1 MFPRQNYYIMSADT
15 ELTVEKLGY
24 WIQQHQKDCF
34 RFQYLKDMYE
44 GRHPIQ
50 LAPPKEAW
58 KPDNRIICN
67 FAKYIVDTF
76 NGYFIGIPVKTMH
89 PDELVAAELEEIQN
103 YNDQDDNNSE
113 LSKNCSI
120 YGSAFELLYT
130 DENAR
135 ICTTYLSP
143 LECFMIYDD
152 SVARKPLYGV
162 RYYQNTDGEMVGSV
176 FTKFKEIPFSDVGG
190 LHFGDA
196 VSHYFNGMPLIE
208 YIENEE
214 RQGIFEQ
221 VESAICAYE
230 KAISEKANDVDYFA
244 DAYLL
249 LLGLKL
255 DEKELYTIHSDRVIH
270 VGAMEPE
277 ELNAIRV
284 EFLQRPSADATQE
297 NLLNRLEDQIFT
309 QSMVANISDESF
321 GSASGTAF
329 QTLDKAL
336 QVAKQYQMATIRLTA
351 GQIFTAS
358 ETVSG
363 IGTGVILWGNNIDFR
378 STSNSVQTVI
388 DANVCALLG
397 TGTFIG
403 VQINGFFTA
412 TRSDITLSSCKAED
426 LTVSAGTTVSMK
438 NCELASI
445 SCDFSEMRMA
455 GCTVDSTI
463 ADNCSMVYM
472 DSATT
477 IANKTTDN
485 GGMFYVNG
493 IPETQ

>member
-1 MFPRQNYYIMSADT
+1 MIDITAEVQEVRTNSWGAYVRKSIADGLEKLAAGAADAEDVAAANTAAVDAKGAATLAQTKAEEAYNAATSAKT
-15 ELTVEKLGY
+15 ELLT
-24 WIQQHQKDCF
+24 
-34 RFQYLKDMYE
+34 
-44 GRHPIQ
+44 
-50 LAPPKEAW
+50 
-58 KPDNRIICN
+58 
-67 FAKYIVDTF
+67 
-76 NGYFIGIPVKTMH
+76 VKT
-89 PDELVAAELEEIQN
+89 DVETLKAGGVLQE
-103 YNDQDDNNSE
+103 
-113 LSKNCSI
+113 SI
-120 YGSAFELLYT
+120 TIYVNRETGS
-130 DENAR
+130 DENTG
-135 ICTTYLSP
+135 TT
-143 LECFMIYDD
+143 
-152 SVARKPLYGV
+152 
-162 RYYQNTDGEMVGSV
+162 
-176 FTKFKEIPFSDVGG
+176 
-190 LHFGDA
+190 
-196 VSHYFNGMPLIE
+196 
-208 YIENEE
+208 
-214 RQGIFEQ
+214 
-221 VESAICAYE
+221 
-230 KAISEKANDVDYFA
+230 
-244 DAYLL
+244 
-249 LLGLKL
+249 
-255 DEKELYTIHSDRVIH
+255 
-270 VGAMEPE
+270 
-277 ELNAIRV
+277 
-284 EFLQRPSADATQE
+284 
-297 NLLNRLEDQIFT
+297 
-309 QSMVANISDESF
+309 
-321 GSASGTAF
+321 SGTAF

-378 STSNSVQTVI
+378 STSNTVQTVI

-477 IANKTTDN
+477 ITNKTTDN